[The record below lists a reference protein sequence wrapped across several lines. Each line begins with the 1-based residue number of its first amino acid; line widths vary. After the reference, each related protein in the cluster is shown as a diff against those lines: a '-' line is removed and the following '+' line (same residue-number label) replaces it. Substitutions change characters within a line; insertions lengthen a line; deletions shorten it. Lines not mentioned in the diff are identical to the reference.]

1 MNTNYPWL
9 FSRTGGFDQVLL
21 RKGEDL
27 LHLQELDPKLWA
39 ALACPV
45 KGLFFDEKTLRLIDV
60 DNDGRVRVP
69 EIIAAVNWATSRIKN
84 PDLLLQPGIDL
95 PLTEIDSENPEGAAI
110 LSSAK
115 TMLQFLGKPDAE
127 SISLVDVESQ
137 QAALVS
143 APLNGDG
150 VVLSGSTPDAELQ
163 QLIGEVQNAFPGV
176 LDVSG
181 KSGVDLPSLEKFYAA
196 VTARA
201 AWLAQET
208 NQWMDV
214 SLDYAAAY
222 SALQSVRNKVD
233 DFFSRCRAV
242 RFDGRAQELLS
253 QSPVAWTALAD
264 HDLSADCREFTD
276 FPLATVNAEA
286 LLPLQYGLN
295 PAWEQ
300 EMGRFYT
307 QVVNPLLGTKS
318 ALEFAEWDHL
328 KHRFDTY
335 QAWRDAE
342 AGKEV
347 KALTPERIQQILK
360 GDSKAALEQLILA
373 DSAMQPQVAAF
384 AAVERLLHYRLH
396 LKTLL
401 NNFVNFTEFYSKD
414 ERAIFEAGT
423 LYLDGRACDLCIE
436 VHDVAKHATL
446 AGLSK
451 CLLAYCDC
459 TRSDGAKKSI
469 VAAFTGGD
477 SDYLLV
483 GRNGIFYDRL
493 GLDWDATI
501 TKLIE
506 NPISIA
512 QAFFLPYKR
521 FIRFIEER
529 AAKSASAADA
539 SSQAL
544 LNSTADKPLAAAD
557 PKAAPVVAPKP
568 KFDIGVVAALGV
580 AVGGITTAMGMMM
593 QAFFGLG
600 WLMPL
605 GFLGL
610 VVLIS
615 GPSVFI
621 AWLKLRQRNLGP
633 ILDASGWAVNGQVKI
648 NVPFGGKLTEVAKL
662 PPGSKRTLGDPYAEK
677 STPWGKIVLLLL
689 LVMILAVGVWCTKTG
704 KCAWLGAAT
713 PVMDGVPAPLKS
725 NGD

>member
-1 MNTNYPWL
+1 MSTTYPWL

-27 LHLQELDPKLWA
+27 LHLHELDPKLWA

-60 DNDGRVRVP
+60 DKDGRVRVP
-69 EIIAAVNWATSRIKN
+69 EILAAVKWATTCVKN
-84 PDLLLQPGIDL
+84 PDLLLQPGLDL
-95 PLTEIDSENPEGAAI
+95 PLAEINSESPEGAAI
-110 LSSAK
+110 LASAK
-115 TMLQFLGKPDAE
+115 TMLNFLGKPDA
-127 SISLVDVESQ
+127 SAITLPDVESQ
-137 QAALVS
+137 QSALVS

-150 VVLSGSTPDAELQ
+150 VVLSGSTTDAELQ
-163 QLIGEVQNAFPGV
+163 QLIGEIQSSFPGV

-181 KSGVDLPSLEKFYAA
+181 KPGVDLPSLEKFYAA
-196 VTARA
+196 VAARA
-201 AWLAQET
+201 AWLALEKS
-208 NQWMDV
+208 QWMEV

-222 SALQSVRNKVD
+222 AALQSVRGKID
-233 DFFSRCRAV
+233 DYFSRCRAV
-242 RFDGRAQELLS
+242 QFDARAQESLS
-253 QSPVAWTALAD
+253 QSPAAWTALANQG
-264 HDLSADCREFTD
+264 LSADCREFTD
-276 FPLATVNAEA
+276 FPLANVSAEV
-286 LLPLQYGLN
+286 LLPLEYGLN
-295 PAWEQ
+295 PAWEK
-300 EMGRFYT
+300 EIEHFYEL
-307 QVVNPLLGTKS
+307 VVKPLLGTKA
-318 ALEFAEWDHL
+318 ALEFAEWDRL
-328 KHRFDTY
+328 KHSFDSY
-335 QAWRDAE
+335 QAWLAAE

-347 KALTPERIQQILK
+347 AALTPERIQQILA
-360 GDSKAALEQLILA
+360 GDGRAALEQLIRGDL
-373 DSAMQPQVAAF
+373 AMQPQVAAF
-384 AAVERLLHYRLH
+384 AAVEKLLHYRLH

-401 NNFVNFTEFYSKD
+401 NNFVNFTEFYSKED
-414 ERAIFEAGT
+414 RAIFEAGT

-469 VAAFTGGD
+469 VAAFTGGG

-483 GRNGIFYDRL
+483 GRNGIFYDRA

-506 NPISIA
+506 NPIGIA

-539 SSQAL
+539 SSQTL
-544 LNSTADKPLAAAD
+544 LQSATDKSLVTADA
-557 PKAAPVVAPKP
+557 KAAPAAAKP
-568 KFDIGVVAALGV
+568 KFDVGIVAALGV
-580 AVGGITTAMGMMM
+580 AVGGITTAMGMML

-605 GFLGL
+605 GLVGL

-648 NVPFGGKLTEVAKL
+648 NVPFGGKLTEVARL
-662 PPGSKRTLGDPYAEK
+662 PPGSKRTLGDPYAEAP
-677 STPWGKIVLLLL
+677 TPWGKFLLLL
-689 LVMILAVGVWCTKTG
+689 ILLVVLVAGGWCAWTG
-704 KCAWLGAAT
+704 KCPWMGAAP
-713 PVMDGVPAPLKS
+713 PVVDEAAAPPAV
-725 NGD
+725 

>member
-1 MNTNYPWL
+1 MSTNYPWL

-84 PDLLLQPGIDL
+84 PDLLLHPGVDL
-95 PLTEIDSENPEGAAI
+95 PLAEINSENPEGAAI

-181 KSGVDLPSLEKFYAA
+181 KPGVDLPSLEKFYAA
-196 VTARA
+196 VSARA

-222 SALQSVRNKVD
+222 SALQSVRGKVD

-253 QSPVAWTALAD
+253 QPAIAWTALAD
-264 HDLSADCREFTD
+264 HDLSADCRELAD
-276 FPLATVNAEA
+276 FPLAAVNAEA

-295 PAWEQ
+295 PAWEE
-300 EMGRFYT
+300 EMGQFYT
-307 QVVNPLLGTKS
+307 QVVKPLLGTKS

-347 KALTPERIQQILK
+347 TALTPERIQQILN

-459 TRSDGAKKSI
+459 TRPDGAKKSI

-544 LNSTADKPLAAAD
+544 LNSTADKPLAAGD

-677 STPWGKIVLLLL
+677 STPWGKMTLLLL
-689 LVMILAVGVWCTKTG
+689 LVVILAAGVWCTKTG
-704 KCAWLGAAT
+704 KCAWLGAAAPPAAVDVAT
-713 PVMDGVPAPLKS
+713 PAE
-725 NGD
+725 